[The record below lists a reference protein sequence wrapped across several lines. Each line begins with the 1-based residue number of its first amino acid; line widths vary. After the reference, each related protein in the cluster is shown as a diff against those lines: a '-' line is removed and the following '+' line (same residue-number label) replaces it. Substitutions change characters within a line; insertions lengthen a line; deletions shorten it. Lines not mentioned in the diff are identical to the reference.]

1 MYRNEI
7 QLYYFIENIVKG
19 GNHGLIKSTP
29 TSISNINK
37 ALINSATLTSSASN
51 IHKNDEVYCEKEY
64 NVQEYDEQEY
74 LELNQQK
81 NDQETH
87 HNECGSTTEGK

>member
-7 QLYYFIENIVKG
+7 QLYYFIENIVKE
-19 GNHGLIKSTP
+19 GNYGLIKNTP

-51 IHKNDEVYCEKEY
+51 IHKNDGPPMLSWPLPLRQMMCCTRWT
-64 NVQEYDEQEY
+64 
-74 LELNQQK
+74 QK
-81 NDQETH
+81 LI
-87 HNECGSTTEGK
+87 CLPSTNIS